1 MLQENNMEN
10 SIENNAKSNT
20 QNNVGNNH
28 LTMRRA
34 QAGDLTL
41 IQELIRGL
49 AVYEKRPQD
58 VTGTK
63 EQLRYWLFEKN
74 IATVWLAEY
83 GKETVGYALYYPV
96 FGSFAAAGSVYL
108 EDFYLKEEFRG
119 RGFGRFFFSKIAEA
133 VLAEGYTGMEW
144 SCLDWNQ
151 TAIGFYRRGE
161 AKQEA
166 GRVYFGL
173 DHAGLEKTAAQ
184 NLREGSGIM

>member
-74 IATVWLAEY
+74 RY
-83 GKETVGYALYYPV
+83 Q
-96 FGSFAAAGSVYL
+96 SS
-108 EDFYLKEEFRG
+108 
-119 RGFGRFFFSKIAEA
+119 
-133 VLAEGYTGMEW
+133 
-144 SCLDWNQ
+144 
-151 TAIGFYRRGE
+151 
-161 AKQEA
+161 
-166 GRVYFGL
+166 
-173 DHAGLEKTAAQ
+173 
-184 NLREGSGIM
+184 

>member
-1 MLQENNMEN
+1 MEN

-74 IATVWLAEY
+74 IATVWFAEY

-119 RGFGRFFFSKIAEA
+119 RGFGRYFSPKYFF
-133 VLAEGYTGMEW
+133 
-144 SCLDWNQ
+144 
-151 TAIGFYRRGE
+151 RR
-161 AKQEA
+161 ANIP
-166 GRVYFGL
+166 
-173 DHAGLEKTAAQ
+173 DT
-184 NLREGSGIM
+184 S